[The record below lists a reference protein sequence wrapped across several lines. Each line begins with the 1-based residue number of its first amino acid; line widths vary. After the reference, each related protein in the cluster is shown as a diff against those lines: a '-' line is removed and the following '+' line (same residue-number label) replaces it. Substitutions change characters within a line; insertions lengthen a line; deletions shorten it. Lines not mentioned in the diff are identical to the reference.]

1 MFYLIKALLD
11 SGEAVAAVWIFGAA
25 VVVILGRLCVALYA
39 ALFHPDPKVK
49 ASARSMVKMLLDALL
64 WKGPGR

>member
-1 MFYLIKALLD
+1 MYYLIKALLD
-11 SGEAVAAVWIFGAA
+11 SGEAVAAVWIFGA
-25 VVVILGRLCVALYA
+25 VVAVILGCLCVALFA

-49 ASARSMVKMLLDALL
+49 ASARSIVKMLLGTLL